1 MPTRV
6 RHQIHHGLD
15 ALERHQRPQMP
26 AMPRLP
32 ASPASTLLP
41 TAAKALSAGEAVGR
55 GRLRCGR
62 RVLLPQRELPLQIG
76 DPFLGVRDPPFGL
89 LQLPFTF
96 GQFATKP
103 FVLLLQSLLGVRT
116 PVRSFSPQ
124 HATDGTPIRS
134 ICTDRPLNSYGETV
148 LVPSSNRG
156 AGQSY

>member
-1 MPTRV
+1 MLAMPTRV

-15 ALERHQRPQMP
+15 ARERHQRPHMP
-26 AMPRLP
+26 AMPRLG
-32 ASPASTLLP
+32 ATPASTLFP
-41 TAAKALSAGEAVGR
+41 AAPEPLSAGEAVRR

-76 DPFLGVRDPPFGL
+76 DPFLGVRNLPFGI
-89 LQLPFTF
+89 LQLSFTF

-103 FVLLLQSLLGVRT
+103 FVLPLQSLVGVPT

-134 ICTDRPLNSYGETV
+134 TCTAP
-148 LVPSSNRG
+148 
-156 AGQSY
+156 

>member
-1 MPTRV
+1 MLAMPTCV

-26 AMPRLP
+26 AMPRLA

-41 TAAKALSAGEAVGR
+41 TAPEPLSAGEAVGR

-76 DPFLGVRDPPFGL
+76 DPFLGVRDLPFGV

-103 FVLLLQSLLGVRT
+103 LLHAENDDMVVLASEEI
-116 PVRSFSPQ
+116 S
-124 HATDGTPIRS
+124 IRAVFP
-134 ICTDRPLNSYGETV
+134 DPA
-148 LVPSSNRG
+148 LVPQELQAKEVRWWLR
-156 AGQSY
+156 

>member
-1 MPTRV
+1 MLAMPTRV
-6 RHQIHHGLD
+6 RHQIHHDLD

-26 AMPRLP
+26 RLA
-32 ASPASTLLP
+32 ASRASTLPP
-41 TAAKALSAGEAVGR
+41 TAPESLSAGEAVGR

-76 DPFLGVRDPPFGL
+76 DPFLGVRDPPFGI

-103 FVLLLQSLLGVRT
+103 FVLLLQLLLGVRT

-124 HATDGTPIRS
+124 HATDSTPIRS
-134 ICTDRPLNSYGETV
+134 ICTAP
-148 LVPSSNRG
+148 
-156 AGQSY
+156 